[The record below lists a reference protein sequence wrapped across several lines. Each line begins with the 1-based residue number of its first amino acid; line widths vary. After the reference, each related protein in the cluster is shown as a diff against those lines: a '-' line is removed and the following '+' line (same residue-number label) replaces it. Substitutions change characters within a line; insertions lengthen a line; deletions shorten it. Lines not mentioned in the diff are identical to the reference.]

1 MRRIMGVFL
10 LISMI
15 GFMMSCTRNTDSLID
30 SGNIAEE
37 EDDSNIVIPTV
48 SDFDSYGFE
57 YEMLSFTDPY
67 FNVEITDIFF
77 DVVQRKINF
86 HYEILDYQSR
96 YEYYFVIGYENKE
109 HRPVHSLGQ
118 IRFSPNTNYSLDLIY
133 DENNPEAYVTVEM
146 GCYAAFSPV
155 HMEYEE
161 TNSAGFKYR
170 IKAIESRSEIDDYDL
185 YLPRNDSDPYHQ
197 AGAKL
202 LAHDTD
208 RIITS
213 VKFVLSVVFMNN
225 YFVTEETVE
234 VLPTMYNDSDWLI
247 IDDVHFDNLSPG
259 VRYQITAYISGND
272 GLYDFENIKIGIAQ
286 SEMQTP
292 FTVVTTYHG
301 LYAIINTAT
310 KIDDSI
316 HINIDL
322 VNEGIYQIAD
332 QTPILFLNFYHSRYD
347 SQPYYSIALQ
357 NGINDLTLSNDN
369 TILNDIIKVEDEG
382 HTIILSQS
390 IIRSN

>member
-10 LISMI
+10 FMSVLGFMI
-15 GFMMSCTRNTDSLID
+15 GCTKNSGSLID
-30 SGNIAEE
+30 SGNPSQND
-37 EDDSNIVIPTV
+37 DDSEIVDSTT
-48 SDFDSYGFE
+48 SDFDAYGFE
-57 YEMLSFTDPY
+57 YEMLSYADPY
-67 FNVEITDIFF
+67 FEVEITDIFF

-86 HYEILDYQSR
+86 HYEIIDYQSR
-96 YEYYFVIGYENKE
+96 YEYYFVFGYENKE
-109 HRPVHSLGQ
+109 HRPFHSLGQ
-118 IRFSPNTNYSLDLIY
+118 IRFSPQTDYSLDLIY
-133 DENNPEAYVTVEM
+133 DENNPEAYVTLEM

-155 HMEYEE
+155 HMEHEE

-185 YLPRNDSDPYHQ
+185 YLPTDDSDPYHQ

-202 LAHDTD
+202 LAHDTE

-234 VLPTMYNDSDWLI
+234 VLPTMFNDNDWLI
-247 IDDVHFDNLSPG
+247 IDNVHFDNLSPG

-272 GLYDFENIKIGIAQ
+272 GIYDYENIKLGIAQ
-286 SEMQTP
+286 SEMQIP

-301 LYAIINTAT
+301 LYAQINTST

-322 VNEGIYQIAD
+322 VNEGIYQIND
-332 QTPILFLNFYHSRYD
+332 ETPVLFLNFYHSRYD

-357 NGINDLTLSNDN
+357 NGINDLTFSNDDI
-369 TILNDIIKVEDEG
+369 ILNDMIKVEDEA
-382 HTIILSQS
+382 HTMILSQS
-390 IIRSN
+390 TIRNN